1 MDRYDAWKPNPR
13 QLEILRQ
20 IQHAAGLD
28 PDGPRLVPMTPHQV
42 RRETRQALRRASEIA
57 TRDAMLRRAVRLV

>member
-1 MDRYDAWKPNPR
+1 MDR

-28 PDGPRLVPMTPHQV
+28 PD
-42 RRETRQALRRASEIA
+42 
-57 TRDAMLRRAVRLV
+57 AMLRRALRLP